1 MRKILALM
9 LVVSFAVF
17 TCPVLVTAAAKQQT
31 GGVSGVATDAA
42 KKPLP
47 NHKIQLRDAKGQL
60 AGEATSNAAGEFR
73 FAGIQPGTYTIE
85 IVDAAGN
92 ILGTA
97 TVTVTADREAKV
109 VIVATALGVAAVAA
123 GAAAGGLA
131 GLLTGTSLLVISA
144 AVAGGITLAYFV
156 ARKPAS
162 PSR

>member
-1 MRKILALM
+1 MRKILALV

-17 TCPVLVTAAAKQQT
+17 TCPVLVTAAARQQT

-60 AGEATSNAAGEFR
+60 AGEATSNAAGEFK

-92 ILGTA
+92 VLGTA

-109 VIVATALGVAAVAA
+109 VIAATALGVAAVAA
-123 GAAAGGLA
+123 GAAGGLA

-144 AVAGGITLAYFV
+144 AVAGGITIAYLA
-156 ARKPAS
+156 AREPAS